1 MKIIDAPYLS
11 TAWRDYRAKR
21 ITGSTAAAIIGQSTY
36 SSPLTEWARIM
47 GRSVQ
52 SDESN
57 PYGEWGLATEG
68 AHRLWIA
75 ADGEG
80 DVWTVDGIVQHPTID
95 WACCT
100 PDGFM
105 GTEGSA
111 DFTNVELKAPSAWTA
126 EDWRGD
132 LPLRHQVQS
141 QFAGECCGAGQS
153 YLSAILPPERDPMGA
168 FVRVAAGLI
177 EAARDDI
184 AHDPQAVLNLLRHAG
199 FTRVG
204 FHLPAHTRFRAAM
217 FAALTKFWAEN
228 VEQGFAPEATGLA
241 CDKEA
246 LKGLGGEDVAT
257 EFDEKAAA
265 LWDELQRVNAEM
277 KPLDERKESLQNR
290 LTQLARAST
299 WKDAKKAIAAARR
312 LTA

>member
-11 TAWRDYRAKR
+11 QAWRDYRAKR

-68 AHRLWIA
+68 AHRLWIK

-80 DVWTVDGIVQHPTID
+80 HVWTVDGIIQHPTIH

-111 DFTNVELKAPSAWTA
+111 DFTNVELKAPSSWTA
-126 EDWRGD
+126 DDWRGD

-141 QFAGECCGAGQS
+141 QFSGECCGASQS

-168 FVRVAAGLI
+168 FVRVAAALLGHSATSD
-177 EAARDDI
+177 ER
-184 AHDPQAVLNLLRHAG
+184 VLDVLRWAG

-204 FHLPAHTRFRAAM
+204 FHLPAHPRFRAAM
-217 FAALTKFWAEN
+217 FAALTKFWTEN

-241 CDKEA
+241 CDKET
-246 LKGLGGEDVAT
+246 LKGLGGEELAT
-257 EFDEKAAA
+257 EFDEQSAA
-265 LWDELQRVNAEM
+265 LWDELQRVNADMAEL
-277 KPLDERKESLQNR
+277 KERKETLQNK
-290 LTQLARAST
+290 LTQAARAST
-299 WKDAKKAIAAARR
+299 WSDAKRAITQARKM
-312 LTA
+312 TA